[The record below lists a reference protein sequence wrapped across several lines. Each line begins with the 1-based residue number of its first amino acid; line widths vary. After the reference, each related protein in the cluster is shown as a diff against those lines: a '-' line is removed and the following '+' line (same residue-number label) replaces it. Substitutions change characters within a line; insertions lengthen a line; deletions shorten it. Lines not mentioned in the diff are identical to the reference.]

1 MLDFP
6 GIGASGQ
13 MFGNRLATVG
23 YGGALFRQL
32 IHITKNKNLL
42 PAETQNGGCE
52 YRQRNLTNMAIYR

>member
-1 MLDFP
+1 
-6 GIGASGQ
+6 

-42 PAETQNGGCE
+42 PAEMRSGECE
-52 YRQRNLTNMAIYR
+52 CR